1 MQQVQYKSFIRLLAI
16 VQNASWGGFIIGYTT
31 SELAF
36 SYKNIIASFNNSEHE
51 DLFNLLFV
59 IILPLGGIVGTII
72 YYYISQLTSRRNIL
86 IISDIINILAIFI
99 GYNQIYTFMLLRFFE
114 GISNALNFCGVLLYI
129 REIMPDQQADKGV
142 LIFQINLNIG
152 IIMANVLCL
161 PLASP
166 GSENSNQQNL
176 NYYWRVIFVFP
187 ILICFLRMY
196 CLIFVYD
203 FETPYYYYSMNQQHK
218 VNRLLKLLYDHKFV
232 GQIQNKLEQIGQE
245 EETSSPTYNLR
256 KYFCSI
262 LVSIQQMTGINVGIY
277 SAQAL
282 IDIFSN
288 QDQLRVITL
297 FCNILLLISA
307 VISYIFEQQIN
318 RKTKFIGLNLLF
330 LFLIKMVD
338 ILQNQ
343 KNSYISLICYFLFNS
358 IFNFNVG
365 PLILS
370 ITSDLNKE
378 KGIAISYI
386 FYWVFNLTS
395 VLVGQIKPFTVGQII
410 FAVVCLIGFVLLY
423 FKGIETKA
431 VPYHMIKSQEFLKQ
445 QQN

>member
-1 MQQVQYKSFIRLLAI
+1 MQQVEYKSFIRLLAI

-36 SYKNIIASFNNSEHE
+36 SQKNIIASFNNSEHE

-59 IILPLGGIVGTII
+59 IILPIGGIVGTII
-72 YYYISQLTSRRNIL
+72 YYYVSQLTSRRNIL

-129 REIMPDQQADKGV
+129 REIMPDQQADKGI

-161 PLASP
+161 PLTAP
-166 GSENSNQQNL
+166 GTENSNQQNP

-187 ILICFLRMY
+187 ILICFLRIY

-203 FETPYYYYSMNQQHK
+203 FETPYYYYSMNQQLK
-218 VNRLLKLLYDHKFV
+218 MNKLLKLFYDHKYV
-232 GQIQNKLEQIGQE
+232 KKTQNKLELIGQE
-245 EETSSPTYNLR
+245 EETISPSYKFR

-262 LVSIQQMTGINVGIY
+262 LLSIQQMTGINVGIY
-277 SAQAL
+277 SSQAL

-288 QDQLRVITL
+288 QDQQRVITL

-307 VISYIFEQQIN
+307 VLSYIFEQQIN
-318 RKTKFIGLNLLF
+318 RKAKYIGLNFLLLF
-330 LFLIKMVD
+330 IIKMAD
-338 ILQNQ
+338 LLQQN
-343 KNSYISLICYFLFNS
+343 NNAYISLFSQFLFNL

-365 PLILS
+365 PLIHS
-370 ITSDLNKE
+370 ISSDLNKE
-378 KGIAISYI
+378 KGIAVSYL
-386 FYWVFNLTS
+386 FYWIFNLIS
-395 VLVGQIKPFTVGQII
+395 VLVGQIKPFIVSKIT
-410 FAVVCLIGFVLLY
+410 FAVVCLIGFLLLY

-431 VPYHMIKSQEFLKQ
+431 VPYHMIKSQDFIRKQ
-445 QQN
+445 NN

>member
-1 MQQVQYKSFIRLLAI
+1 MKQVQYKSFIRLLAI

-36 SYKNIIASFNNSEHE
+36 SYKNIIASFNNSENE
-51 DLFNLLFV
+51 YLFNLLFV
-59 IILPLGGIVGTII
+59 IILPIGGIVGTII

-129 REIMPDQQADKGV
+129 REIMPDQQADKGI

-161 PLASP
+161 PLTAP
-166 GSENSNQQNL
+166 GTENSNQQNP

-203 FETPYYYYSMNQQHK
+203 FETPYYYYQMNQQHK
-218 VNRLLKLLYDHKFV
+218 MNKLLNLFYDHKFV
-232 GQIQNKLEQIGQE
+232 GHVRNKIELIGQE
-245 EETSSPTYNLR
+245 EETISPSYKFRNF
-256 KYFCSI
+256 YSSI
-262 LVSIQQMTGINVGIY
+262 LLSIQQMTGINVGIY
-277 SAQAL
+277 SVQAL
-282 IDIFSN
+282 VDIFSN
-288 QDQLRVITL
+288 QGQLRVITL

-307 VISYIFEQQIN
+307 VLSYIFEQQIN
-318 RKTKFIGLNLLF
+318 RKTKFIGFSFFF

-338 ILQNQ
+338 LLTQN
-343 KNSYISLICYFLFNS
+343 KNAYISLVCYFLFNL
-358 IFNFNVG
+358 IFNFNIG

-370 ITSDLNKE
+370 ISSDLNKE

-386 FYWVFNLTS
+386 FYWFFNLTS
-395 VLVGQIKPFTVGQII
+395 VLVAQIKPFIVSQTI
-410 FAVVCLIGFVLLY
+410 FAVVCLAGFLMLC

-431 VPYHMIKSQEFLKQ
+431 VPYHMIKSQNFLRQ